1 MTKENHYCYEERS
14 KSIKEAKADGAQKAK
29 KESKFEAEVDVASKF
44 FNSIW
49 GLIIFTILGT
59 FVRFWWW
66 PYIVQVMQEFLKN

>member
-1 MTKENHYCYEERS
+1 MTKENHYCYEECS
-14 KSIKEAKADGAQKAK
+14 KEAKADGAQKAK

-44 FNSIW
+44 FDSVW

-59 FVRFWWW
+59 FVHFWWW